1 MRRLKLAGLAAA
13 FLAATAVAGAG
24 AAELVVYTNWS
35 KPSEEAALKVLREA
49 WEKQGN
55 VWKDLAIAH
64 DSGVNVSLINM
75 ITGGNPPQI
84 FMNSDPGIIRDMVK
98 QGLGFPLTKLFKDIG
113 ATEHFPAAVL
123 KNITVDGE
131 ILKIPVAMHIDGMVY
146 FNKHVAEK
154 AGVDPKSWKTLDDFF
169 ADFDKIKAAGF
180 IPLAQGGD
188 KFQVAYLLQAIVAAE
203 AGPDAYNKLYAEKP
217 DKDGI
222 NSPEMHKALDRFR
235 QISQHL
241 DPGSPNRQWNDTT
254 NLVITGKAL
263 MQIHGDW
270 MKGEFKAAGVKLG
283 EDFDCM
289 NIPGTKA
296 LVVTSDA
303 FGLLKTN
310 DPAITK
316 AQEDFAKDAVDP
328 VINAAFNAH
337 KGATPIRTDV
347 DPSALDACN
356 KVVLDT
362 LKDPNKQVANPFNT
376 ADADWYRTIWDEA
389 DKFWTDPK
397 RTDDDFIKA
406 MQDAYDQIF

>member
-1 MRRLKLAGLAAA
+1 
-13 FLAATAVAGAG
+13 
-24 AAELVVYTNWS
+24 
-35 KPSEEAALKVLREA
+35 
-49 WEKQGN
+49 
-55 VWKDLAIAH
+55 
-64 DSGVNVSLINM
+64 
-75 ITGGNPPQI
+75 
-84 FMNSDPGIIRDMVK
+84 
-98 QGLGFPLTKLFKDIG
+98 
-113 ATEHFPAAVL
+113 
-123 KNITVDGE
+123 
-131 ILKIPVAMHIDGMVY
+131 
-146 FNKHVAEK
+146 
-154 AGVDPKSWKTLDDFF
+154 
-169 ADFDKIKAAGF
+169 
-180 IPLAQGGD
+180 
-188 KFQVAYLLQAIVAAE
+188 
-203 AGPDAYNKLYAEKP
+203 
-217 DKDGI
+217 
-222 NSPEMHKALDRFR
+222 
-235 QISQHL
+235 
-241 DPGSPNRQWNDTT
+241 
-254 NLVITGKAL
+254 

-316 AQEDFAKDAVDP
+316 AQEEFAKDAVDP

-347 DPSALDACN
+347 DPKELDACN

-389 DKFWTDPK
+389 DKFWTDPN